1 MEEHP
6 DHQHPDYQPTPK
18 ELLKCGQ
25 CDYVSSYILCLING
39 WDSVSTSFVQF
50 REAYK
55 NLFFYCSL
63 KSQDPSPPLTK
74 IKLMDF
80 TSNLFFRRPVINS
93 PSTDTLKSV
102 MRRRVVVWIVQVVGQ
117 TLQGKNI

>member
-1 MEEHP
+1 M
-6 DHQHPDYQPTPK
+6 
-18 ELLKCGQ
+18 
-25 CDYVSSYILCLING
+25 SYKWMG
-39 WDSVSTSFVQF
+39 FGF
-50 REAYK
+50 
-55 NLFFYCSL
+55 NLFCPIWGGIQKPVFLLFSEIPRPL
-63 KSQDPSPPLTK
+63 PPLTK

-80 TSNLFFRRPVINS
+80 TSTLFFRRPVINS